1 MMNDLFLLSKRHEGY
16 FTESDLHRCIHTVS
30 MVTRIAADALKY
42 CELNSHC
49 KNLMVTWVSRLFITT
64 ERYNLVKL
72 YFRSIIEFSWRWRAP
87 EVAGPRGD
95 GPPRWRAPEA
105 ASCVLPSSEIWTCV
119 DFPRRNKQGFK
130 HKLHYVAVFFLKDLS
145 AAPSREG
152 CCSPGGRVGHL
163 LTERLVV
170 WCPAAPVY
178 KPNILEQIALRRIH
192 WSTSVL
198 DRKHSHRKL
207 SPFPLVPA
215 WQFSI
220 RR

>member
-87 EVAGPRGD
+87 KVTGPRGD
-95 GPPRWRAPEA
+95 RPPRPQA
-105 ASCVLPSSEIWTCV
+105 VSSRPRKSGLVWT
-119 DFPRRNKQGFK
+119 FHAGTK
-130 HKLHYVAVFFLKDLS
+130 KDLS
-145 AAPSREG
+145 TNSTMLLYFSWKTSVQHPV
-152 CCSPGGRVGHL
+152 GRVAVAQ
-163 LTERLVV
+163 EV
-170 WCPAAPVY
+170 
-178 KPNILEQIALRRIH
+178 E
-192 WSTSVL
+192 
-198 DRKHSHRKL
+198 
-207 SPFPLVPA
+207 
-215 WQFSI
+215 
-220 RR
+220 

>member
-30 MVTRIAADALKY
+30 MVTMIAADALKY

-95 GPPRWRAPEA
+95 GPQRWRAPE
-105 ASCVLPSSEIWTCV
+105 VTGPRGDGPPSPQAVSSRPRKSGLVWT
-119 DFPRRNKQGFK
+119 FHAGTN
-130 HKLHYVAVFFLKDLS
+130 KDLS
-145 AAPSREG
+145 TNSTMLLYFSWKTSVQHPV
-152 CCSPGGRVGHL
+152 GRVAVAQ
-163 LTERLVV
+163 EV
-170 WCPAAPVY
+170 
-178 KPNILEQIALRRIH
+178 E
-192 WSTSVL
+192 
-198 DRKHSHRKL
+198 
-207 SPFPLVPA
+207 
-215 WQFSI
+215 
-220 RR
+220 